1 MAKKETAQTQE
12 QEQQQVNETPAAAET
27 QQEQAAAAGGS
38 PAAEAPAATVS
49 GGSPAGSEYPK
60 TLTAKTREDLF
71 QQVEQLKAT
80 LTEGQ
85 TLSCGAVGYD
95 YDKAL
100 YTIQVDII

>member
-1 MAKKETAQTQE
+1 MAKKETEQTQE
-12 QEQQQVNETPAAAET
+12 QEQQQVTETPAAAET

-38 PAAEAPAATVS
+38 PAAETPATVS

-85 TLSCGAVGYD
+85 TLSCGAVGYN

-100 YTIQVDII
+100 YVIQVELI

>member
-1 MAKKETAQTQE
+1 MAKKETEQTQE
-12 QEQQQVNETPAAAET
+12 QEQQQVTETPAAET

-49 GGSPAGSEYPK
+49 DGSPAGSEYPK

-85 TLSCGAVGYD
+85 TLSCGAVGYN

-100 YTIQVDII
+100 YVIQVELI